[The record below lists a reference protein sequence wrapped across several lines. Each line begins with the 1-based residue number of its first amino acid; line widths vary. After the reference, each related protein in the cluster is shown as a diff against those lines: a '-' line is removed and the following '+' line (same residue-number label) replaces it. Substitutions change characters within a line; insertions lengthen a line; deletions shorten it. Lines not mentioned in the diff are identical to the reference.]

1 MPVPL
6 NVLLN
11 DVVFRDLLLSLRVPS
26 MGDDVDGSSSS
37 SSPPF
42 LRDRLDSFFSVSL
55 EVAADRIRME
65 KRRGE

>member
-37 SSPPF
+37 SSPF
-42 LRDRLDSFFSVSL
+42 FRARLDSSFAVSL